1 MTTHFI
7 QGRPASSLPCE
18 LGFSEVLNLAH
29 LEPNE
34 DLIFMYLAHSSMKI
48 LTFEFSC
55 SMKMLLYKRRTLSPT
70 LLDYLGLFLSCCLWW
85 AKERLSG
92 LLLPCQSPIPSEET
106 PIKVLGPPIL
116 VLETELNEAFKI
128 SVAKKKKV
136 ERKKIV
142 TEEPDGCPECE
153 VERESE
159 RFSEG
164 PCAGP
169 HLRHRCDSGG
179 TSPSAAGVSL
189 FPLPHALSAPEV
201 CPWPFFSSWFFS
213 GTRWCTPVASDM
225 LMSCQ
230 KGKPVVQEG
239 INWK

>member
-34 DLIFMYLAHSSMKI
+34 DLFFMYLAHSSMKI

-92 LLLPCQSPIPSEET
+92 LLLPCQSPIASEET

-128 SVAKKKKV
+128 SVAKKKKGWK
-136 ERKKIV
+136 EKNCNRG
-142 TEEPDGCPECE
+142 TRRLPRMWSW
-153 VERESE
+153 EREWE
-159 RFSEG
+159 ILWRPVRWAAPETQVRFRWHQSL
-164 PCAGP
+164 C
-169 HLRHRCDSGG
+169 CGG
-179 TSPSAAGVSL
+179 
-189 FPLPHALSAPEV
+189 FPLSSPTCPLCPRGLSLAFLLKLVFLWYKVMHSCGFRYANELPEGET
-201 CPWPFFSSWFFS
+201 C
-213 GTRWCTPVASDM
+213 GAGGD
-225 LMSCQ
+225 
-230 KGKPVVQEG
+230 
-239 INWK
+239 

>member
-34 DLIFMYLAHSSMKI
+34 DLFFMYLAHSSMKI

-55 SMKMLLYKRRTLSPT
+55 SMKMLLYKRCTLSPT
-70 LLDYLGLFLSCCLWW
+70 LLDYLELFLSCCLWW
-85 AKERLSG
+85 AKERPSG
-92 LLLPCQSPIPSEET
+92 LLLPCQSPIASEET

-116 VLETELNEAFKI
+116 VLETELNEAIKI

-142 TEEPDGCPECE
+142 TEEPDGRPKCE
-153 VERESE
+153 VEREWEILQRPVHWAAPETQVQFGWHQGLRGRGFPLSSPTCALCPGGLSLAFLLKLVFLWYKMMHSCGFRYANE
-159 RFSEG
+159 LREG
-164 PCAGP
+164 KTCG
-169 HLRHRCDSGG
+169 
-179 TSPSAAGVSL
+179 AAG
-189 FPLPHALSAPEV
+189 
-201 CPWPFFSSWFFS
+201 
-213 GTRWCTPVASDM
+213 D
-225 LMSCQ
+225 
-230 KGKPVVQEG
+230 
-239 INWK
+239 